1 MLSEHFPSEPSHAPV
16 AFYPAYGPKPDL
28 PLYLPRAAHP
38 SGPPPL
44 LASKREGPEAHMLP
58 FYPTPY
64 PPPVRSYELFIA
76 CIILIHRRNSDN
88 GLSGRKERCHSIT
101 DVSYLQCCGKGTCLF
116 AFFCQV

>member
-76 CIILIHRRNSDN
+76 CIILIHWRNSDN
-88 GLSGRKERCHSIT
+88 GLSGRKEHCHSIT
-101 DVSYLQCCGKGTCLF
+101 DVSYL
-116 AFFCQV
+116 